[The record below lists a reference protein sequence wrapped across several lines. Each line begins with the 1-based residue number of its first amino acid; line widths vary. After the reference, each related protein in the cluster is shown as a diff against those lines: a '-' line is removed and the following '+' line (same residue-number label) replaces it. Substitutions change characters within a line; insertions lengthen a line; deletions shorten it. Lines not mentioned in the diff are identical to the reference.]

1 MRQFCVSHSPISV
14 SVATTNANMNTAA
27 VRAVVTGGGRGL
39 GFAAVSRLV
48 ANGAKVRVT
57 CCSLLHCE
65 GMFVFVGVCA
75 CVCVCV
81 CVCVWFPFFFSS
93 SFSSSSF
100 FHQLPLLLLMAFYN
114 KTSLFLL
121 FSRSPLPTCLRKQ
134 DRLRLTSSAAKTA
147 SSSPQTSLLKSRCV
161 CVCTDKRKGFHLFT
175 CTSVSP
181 PSLTQ
186 MHARTLPVS
195 SSFLFV
201 LLCFFFVSNAHKHKG
216 G

>member
-100 FHQLPLLLLMAFYN
+100 FHQLLLLLLMAFYN

-134 DRLRLTSSAAKTA
+134 DRLRLTSSGAKTA

-161 CVCTDKRKGFHLFT
+161 CVLTREKGFTYL
-175 CTSVSP
+175 
-181 PSLTQ
+181 
-186 MHARTLPVS
+186 HALQ
-195 SSFLFV
+195 
-201 LLCFFFVSNAHKHKG
+201 
-216 G
+216 